1 MGFFNRL
8 AHGLSNGWNAFMGR
22 DPTTL
27 GRGSYYPPD
36 RAHYYRTERTIIT
49 SVYTRIAIDAAS
61 VSMRH
66 VITDEEG
73 RYLYTKYSGFND
85 CLNIEANIDQ
95 AGREFKQSLFMNL
108 LDEGVIGA
116 LPVEVINGDIKT
128 MRVAKIVEWF
138 PKHVKVN
145 VYNEDTGQKVDLIVP
160 KRRIAIISNPF
171 YAVMNEPN
179 STAQRLNRKLAML
192 DQIDEQNTSGK
203 FNLIIQLPYLVKS
216 EARQKQAEK
225 RRADIEAQLT
235 QSKYGIAYTD
245 GTEKVTQ
252 LNRAIENNLL
262 EQIKYYKEELF
273 NELGM
278 TMAIFDGT
286 ADDQTRLNYYNST
299 VEPILAAARDA
310 FIRTFLSKTARTQGQ
325 SVMFFRDQFGLV
337 PLDKYA
343 EIAASMKQSEL
354 MSTNEL
360 RQRIGLPPDVDPK
373 SDQLANPNINPIDSY
388 PEEEGQEQ
396 AETEEPS
403 DYSEYEEEPEY

>member
-22 DPTTL
+22 DPTNL

-36 RAHYYRTERTIIT
+36 RARYHRTERTIIT

-61 VSMRH
+61 VSMKH
-66 VITDEEG
+66 VVTDEEG
-73 RYLYTKYSGFND
+73 RYLYTKNSGLNE
-85 CLNIEANIDQ
+85 CLNVEANIDQ
-95 AGREFKQSLFMNL
+95 AGREFKQSLFMNM

-116 LPVEVINGDIKT
+116 MPIEVVNGDIKS
-128 MRVAKIVEWF
+128 MRIAKIVEWF

-145 VYNEDTGQKVDLIVP
+145 VYNEETGQKVDLVVP
-160 KRRIAIISNPF
+160 KRRIAIITNPF

-192 DQIDEQNTSGK
+192 DQIDEQNSSGK
-203 FNLIIQLPYLVKS
+203 FNLIIQLPYLAKS
-216 EARQKQAEK
+216 ELRKKQAEQ
-225 RRADIEAQLT
+225 RRTEIEAQLT

-278 TMAIFDGT
+278 TMTIFDGT
-286 ADDQTRLNYYNST
+286 ADDQTRLNYYNAT

-310 FIRTFLSKTARTQGQ
+310 FIRTFISKTARTQGQ

-343 EIAASMKQSEL
+343 EIASVMKQSEL

-388 PEEEGQEQ
+388 EQGGEQPTDEQ
-396 AETEEPS
+396 A
-403 DYSEYEEEPEY
+403 DYGEYEEEEPEY

>member
-22 DPTTL
+22 DPTNI
-27 GRGSYYPPD
+27 GPGSYSPPD
-36 RAHYYRTERTIIT
+36 RVRYYNTAKSIIT
-49 SVYTRIAIDAAS
+49 SVYTRISIDVAS
-61 VSMRH
+61 VSMKH
-66 VITDEEG
+66 VVSDEEG
-73 RYLYTKYSGFND
+73 RYLYTKHSGLND
-85 CLNIEANIDQ
+85 CLTVEANIDQ
-95 AGREFKQSLFMNL
+95 SGRDYRQSLVMNL
-108 LDEGVIGA
+108 LDEGVIGS
-116 LPVEVINGDIKT
+116 LPIEVRNGDIKS

-145 VYNEDTGQKVDLIVP
+145 VYNEDTGKREDLIVP
-160 KRRIAIISNPF
+160 KRRIAIINNPF

-192 DQIDEQNTSGK
+192 DEIDEQNSSGK

-216 EARQKQAEK
+216 EARQKQAE
-225 RRADIEAQLT
+225 RRREEIEAQLT
-235 QSKYGIAYTD
+235 QSRYGIAYTD
-245 GTEKVTQ
+245 GTEKITQ
-252 LNRAIENNLL
+252 LNRAIENNLF
-262 EQIKYYKEELF
+262 EQIEYYQKMLF
-273 NELGM
+273 NQLGM

-286 ADDQTRLNYYNST
+286 ADEQTKLNYYNGT
-299 VEPILAAARDA
+299 VEPILASITDA
-310 FIRTFLSKTARTQGQ
+310 YVRSFISQTARTQGQ
-325 SVMFFRDQFGLV
+325 SVMYFRDQFGLV

-388 PEEEGQEQ
+388 QQGDSSEAGYEDEGDEGG
-396 AETEEPS
+396 
-403 DYSEYEEEPEY
+403 YEEEPEY

>member
-22 DPTTL
+22 DPTNL

-73 RYLYTKYSGFND
+73 RYLYTKYSGLNE
-85 CLNIEANIDQ
+85 CLNVEANIDQ

-116 LPVEVINGDIKT
+116 LPVEAVNGDIKT

-160 KRRIAIISNPF
+160 KRRIAIITNPF

-192 DQIDEQNTSGK
+192 DQIDEQNSSGK

-235 QSKYGIAYTD
+235 QSRYGIAYTD

-360 RQRIGLPPDVDPK
+360 RQRIGLPPDADPK

-388 PEEEGQEQ
+388 PEEGQ

-403 DYSEYEEEPEY
+403 GYSEYEEEPEY

>member
-36 RAHYYRTERTIIT
+36 RARYYRTERTIIT

-73 RYLYTKYSGFND
+73 RYLYTKNSGLNE
-85 CLNIEANIDQ
+85 CLNVEANIDQ

-160 KRRIAIISNPF
+160 KRRIAIIPNPF

-235 QSKYGIAYTD
+235 QSRYGIAYTD

-388 PEEEGQEQ
+388 PEEEGQ
-396 AETEEPS
+396 AEAEEPS

>member
-8 AHGLSNGWNAFMGR
+8 AHGLSNGWSAFIGR

-66 VITDEEG
+66 VIADEEG
-73 RYLYTKYSGFND
+73 RYLYTKYSGLNE
-85 CLNIEANIDQ
+85 CLNVEANIDQ

-138 PKHVKVN
+138 PKHVKIN

-388 PEEEGQEQ
+388 PEEGQ
-396 AETEEPS
+396 AEAEELS

>member
-22 DPTTL
+22 DPTNL

-66 VITDEEG
+66 VIADEEG
-73 RYLYTKYSGFND
+73 RYLYTKNSGLNE
-85 CLNIEANIDQ
+85 CLNVEANIDQ

-116 LPVEVINGDIKT
+116 LPVEAINGDIKT

-138 PKHVKVN
+138 PKYVKVN

-192 DQIDEQNTSGK
+192 DQIDEQNSSGK

-235 QSKYGIAYTD
+235 QSRYGIAYTD

-360 RQRIGLPPDVDPK
+360 RQRIGLPPDADPK

-388 PEEEGQEQ
+388 PEEGQ
-396 AETEEPS
+396 AETEEPT

>member
-22 DPTTL
+22 DPTNL
-27 GRGSYYPPD
+27 GRGSYHPPD

-73 RYLYTKYSGFND
+73 RYLYTKNSGLNE
-85 CLNIEANIDQ
+85 CLNVEANIDQ

-108 LDEGVIGA
+108 LDEGIIGA

-145 VYNEDTGQKVDLIVP
+145 VYNEATGQKVDLIVP
-160 KRRIAIISNPF
+160 KRRIAIINNPF
-171 YAVMNEPN
+171 YSVMNEPN

-192 DQIDEQNTSGK
+192 DQIDEQSSSGK
-203 FNLIIQLPYLVKS
+203 FNIIIQLPYLVKS

-286 ADDQTRLNYYNST
+286 ADDQTRLNYYNGT

-360 RQRIGLPPDVDPK
+360 RQRIGLPPDADPK

-388 PEEEGQEQ
+388 PEEGQ
-396 AETEEPS
+396 AEAEEPS

>member
-22 DPTTL
+22 DPTNI
-27 GRGSYYPPD
+27 GPGSYSPPD
-36 RAHYYRTERTIIT
+36 RVRYYNTAKSIIT
-49 SVYTRIAIDAAS
+49 SVYTRISIDVAS
-61 VSMRH
+61 VSMKH
-66 VITDEEG
+66 VVSDEEG
-73 RYLYTKYSGFND
+73 RYLYTKHSGLND
-85 CLNIEANIDQ
+85 CLTVEANIDQ
-95 AGREFKQSLFMNL
+95 SGRDYRQSLVMNL
-108 LDEGVIGA
+108 LDEGVIGS
-116 LPVEVINGDIKT
+116 LPIEARNGDIKS

-145 VYNEDTGQKVDLIVP
+145 VYNENTGKREDLIVP
-160 KRRIAIISNPF
+160 KRLIAIINNPF

-192 DQIDEQNTSGK
+192 DEIDEQNSSGK

-216 EARQKQAEK
+216 EARQKQAE
-225 RRADIEAQLT
+225 RRREEIEAQLT
-235 QSKYGIAYTD
+235 QSRYGIAYTD
-245 GTEKVTQ
+245 GTEKITQ
-252 LNRAIENNLL
+252 LNRAIENNLF
-262 EQIKYYKEELF
+262 EQIEYYQKMLF
-273 NELGM
+273 NQLGM

-286 ADDQTRLNYYNST
+286 ADEQTKLNYYNGT
-299 VEPILAAARDA
+299 VEPILAAITDA
-310 FIRTFLSKTARTQGQ
+310 YVRSFISQTARTQGQ
-325 SVMFFRDQFGLV
+325 SVMYFRDQFGLV

-388 PEEEGQEQ
+388 QQGDGSEAGYEDEGNEGN
-396 AETEEPS
+396 
-403 DYSEYEEEPEY
+403 YEEEPEY